1 MKTAISFFSII
12 VVLGFISGCATIF
25 AAKTQSLSLTSE
37 PTETEVYANGLKMG
51 VTPVE
56 LDLKA
61 DKSYIIEFRKEGFQ
75 TITKVVNTKVGPGW
89 IVLDVLMGV
98 IPVIVDAST
107 GAWRQFDQNSVNAI
121 LETQNK

>member
-25 AAKTQSLSLTSE
+25 AAKTQSLSVTSE

-107 GAWRQFDQNSVNAI
+107 GAWRQSDQN
-121 LETQNK
+121 

>member
-12 VVLGFISGCATIF
+12 VVLGLISGCATIF
-25 AAKTQSLSLTSE
+25 AAKSQSLSVTSD

-89 IVLDVLMGV
+89 IVLDLLMGG

-121 LETQNK
+121 LEAQNK

>member
-1 MKTAISFFSII
+1 MKTAISFFLII

-25 AAKTQSLSLTSE
+25 AAKTQSLSVTSD
-37 PTETEVYANGLKMG
+37 PTETEVYANGVKMG

-107 GAWRQFDQNSVNAI
+107 GAWLQFDQNSVNAI